1 MTWKMTHLPMQQSPP
16 QRVLSGVLHSFLA
29 SGRAGVPFQPVP
41 VPALG
46 LSESDKQCLRRS
58 CIMAWH
64 ILADQPEE
72 YIQAQVNTLL
82 HSLDI
87 DNRMRGPMHGQYPEL
102 EQYWIQSQSLA

>member
-1 MTWKMTHLPMQQSPP
+1 M
-16 QRVLSGVLHSFLA
+16 LSGVLHSFLA

-46 LSESDKQCLRRS
+46 LSESDKQCLRCS

-72 YIQAQVNTLL
+72 YIQAQVNLL
-82 HSLDI
+82 FVNSPDLKI
-87 DNRMRGPMHGQYPEL
+87 T
-102 EQYWIQSQSLA
+102 